1 MSNLKSI
8 RIALT
13 VAFVFIAMGLSAQT
27 KVTVLDATGEPLIG
41 ASVIEKGTQNGGVTD
56 FDGIFVITPKGQQSN
71 HCSFIHRYEDKGG
84 FCYRKERNQCNS

>member
-13 VAFVFIAMGLSAQT
+13 LGFVFIAMSLSAQT

-41 ASVIEKGTQNGGVTD
+41 ASVIEKGSQNGGVTD
-56 FDGIFVITPKGQQSN
+56 FDGNFTITLKVLKMMPQ
-71 HCSFIHRYEDKGG
+71 R
-84 FCYRKERNQCNS
+84 